1 MHASLKVLALGT
13 FATLTAL
20 ASLGA
25 SAQSQPQPQSS
36 DGSDYRPMQTGNT
49 SAMPE
54 VAAGAQAAARP
65 TGTESVGQSTSAPL
79 PGQRTRDEV
88 YREAVEASHPMQTE
102 AIGQSTGMAG
112 ITGGV
117 AH

>member
-13 FATLTAL
+13 FATLAAFASFGAL
-20 ASLGA
+20 A
-25 SAQSQPQPQSS
+25 QS
-36 DGSDYRPMQTGNT
+36 DGSDYRPMQTSNT

-65 TGTESVGQSTSAPL
+65 TGTESIGQSTSAPL
-79 PGQRTRDEV
+79 PGQRTREEV
-88 YREAVEASHPMQTE
+88 YKEAVEASHPMQTE

-112 ITGGV
+112 ITGGT